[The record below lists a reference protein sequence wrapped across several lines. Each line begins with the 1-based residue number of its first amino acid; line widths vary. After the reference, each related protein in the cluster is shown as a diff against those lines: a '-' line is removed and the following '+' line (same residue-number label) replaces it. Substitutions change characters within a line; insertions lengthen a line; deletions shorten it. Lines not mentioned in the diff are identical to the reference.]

1 MKKIKNFGDF
11 INESNNEKYAKTIAA
26 VEKHGARK
34 VAIAMVNKAL
44 GFVSASDLADTSIY
58 ANGLDTIEELLNDG
72 SYESAYQEAR
82 NTAEAMLEDEGMG
95 GLFGESAIHEG
106 KEHKFADSVYRKI
119 ADDLSDLYNIS
130 DVFYNDILRMA
141 ISYWDK
147 KKDAAT
153 VADFMSSQKAKLDKL
168 IEAEKK
174 KAEKAK
180 IKDIKTT
187 KGKDYEK
194 DPLPDD
200 DEDEDEEEDD

>member
-106 KEHKFADSVYRKI
+106 KEHKFADSAYRKI
-119 ADDLSDLYNIS
+119 ADDLSDLYDIS
-130 DVFYNDILRMA
+130 DNFYGKVLDLA
-141 ISYWDK
+141 IKYYDK
-147 KKDAAT
+147 KKDDAT
-153 VADFMSSQKAKLDKL
+153 IADFMSAQKAKLDAL

-174 KAEKAK
+174 RAEKAK
-180 IKDIKTT
+180 KKDEKTS
-187 KGKDYEK
+187 KGKDYDK
-194 DPLPDD
+194 DDVDVDD
-200 DEDEDEEEDD
+200 ADDEEEDD

>member
-106 KEHKFADSVYRKI
+106 KEHKFADSAYRKI
-119 ADDLSDLYNIS
+119 ADDLSDLYDIS
-130 DVFYNDILRMA
+130 DNFYGKVLDLA
-141 ISYWDK
+141 IKYYDK
-147 KKDAAT
+147 KKDDAT
-153 VADFMSSQKAKLDKL
+153 IADFMSAQKAKLDAL

-174 KAEKAK
+174 RAEKAK
-180 IKDIKTT
+180 KKDEKTS
-187 KGKDYEK
+187 KGKDYDK
-194 DPLPDD
+194 DDVDD
-200 DEDEDEEEDD
+200 DDADEEED

>member
-82 NTAEAMLEDEGMG
+82 Y
-95 GLFGESAIHEG
+95 S
-106 KEHKFADSVYRKI
+106 R
-119 ADDLSDLYNIS
+119 
-130 DVFYNDILRMA
+130 
-141 ISYWDK
+141 SY
-147 KKDAAT
+147 A
-153 VADFMSSQKAKLDKL
+153 
-168 IEAEKK
+168 
-174 KAEKAK
+174 
-180 IKDIKTT
+180 
-187 KGKDYEK
+187 
-194 DPLPDD
+194 
-200 DEDEDEEEDD
+200 